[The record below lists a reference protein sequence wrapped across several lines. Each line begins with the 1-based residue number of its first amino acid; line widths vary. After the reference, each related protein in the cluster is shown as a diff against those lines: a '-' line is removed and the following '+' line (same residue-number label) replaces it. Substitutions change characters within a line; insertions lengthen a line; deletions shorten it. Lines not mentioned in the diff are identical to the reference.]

1 MERTLPFEQRD
12 QFEELLKSRELPPEA
27 FDLLALMHQAANG
40 TGPMGVI
47 GRFKQ
52 EPEPLYL
59 MECALGQ
66 MALAHYCHL
75 KSSSQLRAIC
85 ERLERSGIF
94 RRVTEPG
101 ETGRRTVYIL
111 RLSKLLETPNRQE
124 ESAVDHVSQKIDKDW
139 LARLFGE
146 TPNVG
151 FEQQAQPEQ
160 NPELAREIFA
170 RLSTMNSNNERLMFS
185 SIDDDHVRLIGG
197 FATSLTGGRVPTV
210 SERVALFAR
219 YWQDVKLREREVTSA
234 ECIELL
240 ALFLNKARNKPRKT
254 NSKNPRGAAVNAWWR
269 NRRTMPLINT
279 VKAEIAEATKMLR
292 EHKTAEPVSVA
303 ETIQPTEHVATLRPS
318 VPPAAI
324 VLPQEP
330 RLGRLNLGR
339 FAQGIEAGRRI
350 VHGEE

>member
-1 MERTLPFEQRD
+1 MTERILPFEQRD
-12 QFEELLKSRELPPEA
+12 QFEALLESRELPQEA

-40 TGPMGVI
+40 TGPMGVV
-47 GRFKQ
+47 GSFEQ
-52 EPEPLYL
+52 DPEPLYL

-66 MALAHYCHL
+66 MALAHYCRL
-75 KSSSQLRAIC
+75 RSSSQFRAIC

-94 RRVTEPG
+94 RRDTDSG
-101 ETGRRTVYIL
+101 ETGRRTVYVL
-111 RLSKLLETPNRQE
+111 RLSKLLETPVRQE
-124 ESAVDHVSQKIDKDW
+124 ESAIDRVRKKIEKHGVD
-139 LARLFGE
+139 RLFGE
-146 TPNVG
+146 KPAVE
-151 FEQQAQPEQ
+151 FEQPAEPEQ

-197 FATSLTGGRVPTV
+197 FATSLTGNRVPSV

-219 YWQDVKLREREVTSA
+219 YWQDVKLREREVTST

-269 NRRTMPLINT
+269 NRRTMPLVNT
-279 VKAEIAEATKMLR
+279 VKAEIQEATRMLK
-292 EHKTAEPVSVA
+292 EHKSAEPAAEVVQPAASVA
-303 ETIQPTEHVATLRPS
+303 IVRPS
-318 VPPAAI
+318 VAPATS

-339 FAQGIEAGRRI
+339 FAQGIEKGRRI
-350 VHGEE
+350 VHGEEA